1 MLRLVRRGFFVI
13 CLFFFTVVCW
23 RLLTASHNKQL
34 SVPYAAFLQALD
46 GGKIQKTSIY
56 MGYTLADLKFVAKDS
71 SEAEV
76 TDVSTKDLPSLIKRM
91 IDDGVSVEFASGRK
105 ANTSELLLNLTP
117 ILFLL
122 VAVGYFYFVGF
133 RKKA

>member
-1 MLRLVRRGFFVI
+1 MLGLVGRGFFVI

-23 RLLTASHNKQL
+23 KLLTASHNKQL
-34 SVPYAAFLQALD
+34 SVPYTAFLQALD

-56 MGYTLADLKFVAKDS
+56 MGYTLADLKFIAKDS

-76 TDVSTKDLPSLIKRM
+76 TDVSTKDLPRLIKRM
-91 IDDGVSVEFASGRK
+91 IDDGVSVEFANGRK
-105 ANTSELLLNLTP
+105 ANTPELFLNLTP
-117 ILFLL
+117 ILLL
-122 VAVGYFYFVGF
+122 LIAAGYFYFVGF